1 MNNMSGN
8 DIIALLAP
16 PIEVIEHLEGVFAI
30 HKQKGHPT
38 PETCLK
44 WLALWQAIRADGK
57 TEIDGAAQAAWSE
70 VGERVKA

>member
-1 MNNMSGN
+1 MSGN

-16 PIEVIEHLEGVFAI
+16 PIEIIEHLEGVFAI

-38 PETCLK
+38 PETCLR

-57 TEIDGAAQAAWSE
+57 TVIDGTDKATWNE
-70 VGERVKA
+70 VAGRVAR

>member
-1 MNNMSGN
+1 MNGH

-16 PIEVIEHLEGVFAI
+16 PIEIIEHLEGVFAI

-57 TEIDGAAQAAWSE
+57 TVIDGTDKATWNE
-70 VGERVKA
+70 VAGRVAR